1 MSFTIAN
8 LIQLD
13 SLYITSTEGAGGIKY
28 LSTVKGTDALELDAE
43 GQDIIALDGTA
54 YSQFSD
60 IVDVPIDIEVPLM
73 EVSMKDAINEVF
85 QDYIDSP
92 TPFTF
97 VITGDPGTFTGTGK
111 PRFPKPLEYSG
122 EFFNNKVKQVKLKLY
137 FTPS

>member
-1 MSFTIAN
+1 MSFTVAN
-8 LIQLD
+8 LIQLGT
-13 SLYITSTEGAGGIKY
+13 LYITDSEGSGGVKY

-43 GQDIIALDGTA
+43 GQDIVALDGTA
-54 YSQFSD
+54 YSQFSGVID
-60 IVDVPIDIEVPLM
+60 APIDIEVPLM
-73 EVSMKDAINEVF
+73 EVSMKDAIAGVF
-85 QDYIDSP
+85 QAYIDTP

-122 EFFNNKVKQVKLKLY
+122 EFFNGKLKNVKLKLY